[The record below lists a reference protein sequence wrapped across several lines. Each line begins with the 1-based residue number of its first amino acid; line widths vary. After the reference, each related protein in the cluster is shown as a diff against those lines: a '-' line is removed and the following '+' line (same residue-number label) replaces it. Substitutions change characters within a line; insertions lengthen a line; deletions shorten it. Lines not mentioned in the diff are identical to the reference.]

1 MEQSKNTGFIVPT
14 SINPKGYNYLIIVF
28 LLMFILPAI
37 SIAWEIF
44 FEGASFG
51 WPLICKWI
59 VFWCVGIRLFTAG
72 IKQAS
77 NPEYT
82 ASNIFKFKAKES
94 LVVIRELGFANIAL
108 GVMGIL
114 SVINTNWRSIAAITG
129 GIFFG
134 LAGVQHLFKKPD
146 SRNELIAMISDLY
159 VFVIALL
166 YIIFAF

>member
-1 MEQSKNTGFIVPT
+1 MEQAKNTGFVVSTPRGK
-14 SINPKGYNYLIIVF
+14 NGNFYLIMVF
-28 LLMFILPAI
+28 LLMFLLPAI
-37 SIAWEIF
+37 SIAWESF
-44 FEGASFG
+44 LEGADFG
-51 WPLICKWI
+51 WPLVGKWV

-82 ASNIFKFKAKES
+82 ASNIFKIKAKES
-94 LVVIRELGFANIAL
+94 LIIIRELGFANIAL

-134 LAGVQHLFKKPD
+134 LAGIQHLFKKPD
-146 SRNELIAMISDLY
+146 SRNEVIALISDLY
-159 VFVIALL
+159 VFFVALL
-166 YIIFAF
+166 YIIFAC

>member
-1 MEQSKNTGFIVPT
+1 MEQKNFTGIIVPKPNT
-14 SINPKGYNYLIIVF
+14 KKGNVFPYIVL
-28 LLMFILPAI
+28 LLMFLLPAL
-37 SIAWEIF
+37 SIIWDIL

-51 WPLICKWI
+51 WPLVGKWV
-59 VFWCVGIRLFTAG
+59 VFWCVGIRLFSAG

-77 NPEYT
+77 NPEFT
-82 ASNIFKFKAKES
+82 ASNIFRLKAKES

-134 LAGVQHLFKKPD
+134 LAGIQHLFKKPD
-146 SRNELIAMISDLY
+146 SRNEFIAMVSDLY

-166 YIIFAF
+166 FIIFSI